1 MSPHVTRRGFL
12 LALGLTPIAAKA
24 VTAAPPAPPP
34 VFQPSQAQREFFGRD
49 TGKTTRMVDA
59 AIQRCLADPGRQ
71 KLLVAATSQHLVTV
85 LLPIVSRAAHA
96 LPPRSVTCCV
106 STRTLTFQNGSRL
119 KLHAAAPHAD
129 WYLLQARLRPTRPSM
144 VRS

>member
-24 VTAAPPAPPP
+24 VTAAPPATPP
-34 VFQPSQAQREFFGRD
+34 VFQPSQAPREFFARG

-59 AIQRCLADPGRQ
+59 AIRRCAAEPGRHE
-71 KLLVAATSQHLVTV
+71 LLLTSTSQHLATV
-85 LLPIVSRAAHA
+85 LLPIVSRAARA
-96 LPPRSVTCCV
+96 LPPRSVTYCV

-119 KLHAAAPHAD
+119 KLGTATPH
-129 WYLLQARLRPTRPSM
+129 
-144 VRS
+144 